1 MLTNPNLQ
9 IAFVSSSS
17 SKSKQRSHDHGNQA
31 GPRLES
37 RVENLAA
44 TGGLRS
50 AEEWRGTQHRPANM
64 VTSSAAHGSWIH
76 GALMT

>member
-1 MLTNPNLQ
+1 MIVKTDCGTDGALFERVARANKEST
-9 IAFVSSSS
+9 ITA
-17 SKSKQRSHDHGNQA
+17 RA

-37 RVENLAA
+37 MVENLAA

-64 VTSSAAHGSWIH
+64 VTSSAAHGWWIYS
-76 GALMT
+76 

>member
-1 MLTNPNLQ
+1 MIT
-9 IAFVSSSS
+9 A
-17 SKSKQRSHDHGNQA
+17 RA

-37 RVENLAA
+37 MVENLAA

-64 VTSSAAHGSWIH
+64 VTRSAAHGWWTHS
-76 GALMT
+76 